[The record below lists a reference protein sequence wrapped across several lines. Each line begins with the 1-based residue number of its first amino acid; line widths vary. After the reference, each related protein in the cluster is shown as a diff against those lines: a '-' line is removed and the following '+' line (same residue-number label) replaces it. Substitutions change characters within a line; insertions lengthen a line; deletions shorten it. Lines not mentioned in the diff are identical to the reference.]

1 MAAEPPLAAGMKQTR
16 VKYVAAQP
24 AQSGLLACT
33 SALLELS
40 WRDFQRAADR
50 MQLRALCRETTA
62 LQRKLEGMSGQIGG
76 FGLAA
81 ALLSLA
87 AMSGQFTWAE
97 FVVGQHA
104 WSWDVLPRY
113 LHFIITAITIVVCCA
128 CCAASH
134 MRKGSPHTPYVVH
147 TKFSSSDNITL
158 SGF

>member
-1 MAAEPPLAAGMKQTR
+1 MKQTL
-16 VKYVAAQP
+16 VKYVRGPGQ

-40 WRDFQRAADR
+40 WRDYQRAADR
-50 MQLRALCRETTA
+50 MRLRALCRETTA

-97 FVVGQHA
+97 FVVNGHA

-113 LHFIITAITIVVCCA
+113 LHFIITAITIVVRCA
-128 CCAASH
+128 CRTAMPICENF
-134 MRKGSPHTPYVVH
+134 PHSVCRYTKYVNLCYVH
-147 TKFSSSDNITL
+147 SVEIL
-158 SGF
+158 S

>member
-1 MAAEPPLAAGMKQTR
+1 
-16 VKYVAAQP
+16 
-24 AQSGLLACT
+24 
-33 SALLELS
+33 
-40 WRDFQRAADR
+40 

-97 FVVGQHA
+97 FVVGGHP

-113 LHFIITAITIVVCCA
+113 LHFIITAITIVVRCA
-128 CCAASH
+128 RRTAVHMCKASAH
-134 MRKGSPHTPYVVH
+134 PICHICNILLLHHLHTV
-147 TKFSSSDNITL
+147 KTL
-158 SGF
+158 S